1 MKSIICLLSLLLC
14 GMSFAEDVQM
24 HITDETTY
32 LDVGRAYM
40 EGSSLRGEGEFRL
53 LVGSKS
59 VPPFPMYFDITC
71 PVGTTIVMRMRRG
84 GLVECRYCLTPEQ
97 MKRNLPEYAYVG
109 SYSDVAIIKYIKD
122 MAKRYSYGKVVEI
135 VIYPDNF
142 YEKIT
147 QKLFLFYQLATLFPD
162 AKTYVHIEEKPNC
175 KDD

>member
-1 MKSIICLLSLLLC
+1 
-14 GMSFAEDVQM
+14 MSFAEDVQM

-59 VPPFPMYFDITC
+59 VPPFPMYFGIMC

-97 MKRNLPEYAYVG
+97 MKRNYDL
-109 SYSDVAIIKYIKD
+109 
-122 MAKRYSYGKVVEI
+122 
-135 VIYPDNF
+135 
-142 YEKIT
+142 
-147 QKLFLFYQLATLFPD
+147 
-162 AKTYVHIEEKPNC
+162 
-175 KDD
+175 